1 MKELKIEKDRI
12 DELTKV
18 SIPLLIKELRRDCL
32 RGLGGRYGVVWRV
45 YYRCLINW
53 RRNTSRSR
61 FEM

>member
-32 RGLGGRYGVVWRV
+32 RGLGGR
-45 YYRCLINW
+45 
-53 RRNTSRSR
+53 
-61 FEM
+61 